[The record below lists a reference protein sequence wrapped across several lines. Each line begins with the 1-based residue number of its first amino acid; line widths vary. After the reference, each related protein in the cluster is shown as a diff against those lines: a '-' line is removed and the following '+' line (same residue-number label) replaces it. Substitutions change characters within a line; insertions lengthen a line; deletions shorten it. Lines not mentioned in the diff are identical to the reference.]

1 MPHGHTGA
9 IYGRVTR
16 PQLELLSFPAVP
28 IEPRT
33 AGRRAATYHFLLTRG
48 ESARTLEIIG
58 DRWSLL
64 VMRDAFLGVRRFE
77 EFRRRT
83 GATPRTLSTR
93 LAALERHGILHR
105 VPAREGARRL
115 EYHLTA
121 KGLGLHPV
129 ALCMW
134 NWESRWGGEFGLPP
148 LLIHRRCGKSL
159 KPQLACVRC
168 DEPVQLAAVTHT
180 RGPGVRHDSLP
191 RRSVRRRASLRKA
204 ARLGATDKTM
214 FHSIDTVGDRW
225 TTLLIGALFLGLSRY
240 DDISTVLGIATNILA
255 DRLRLLLSA
264 GVIEQRLY
272 SEHPPRHEY
281 HLTPKGLDLFPFML
295 ALHDWGSR
303 WMPQPGGPV
312 VQLQHDTC
320 KAPLRSRPLCG
331 SCGEII
337 DVHDVVVHPQTPA
350 TRRRRRKS
358 RA

>member
-1 MPHGHTGA
+1 MPT
-9 IYGRVTR
+9 
-16 PQLELLSFPAVP
+16 
-28 IEPRT
+28 EPRT
-33 AGRRAATYHFLLTRG
+33 AGRRASTFRFLLTRG

-64 VMRDAFLGVRRFE
+64 ILRDAFLGVRRFE
-77 EFRRRT
+77 EFRRRS
-83 GATPRTLSTR
+83 GATPRTLSAR
-93 LAALERHGILHR
+93 LATLESHGILHR
-105 VPAREGARRL
+105 LPAHEGSRRL

-134 NWESRWGGEFGLPP
+134 NWESRWSGEFGLPP

-159 KPQLACVRC
+159 KPTLACVRC
-168 DEPVQLAAVTHT
+168 DQPLQLASVTHSP
-180 RGPGVRHDSLP
+180 GPGARHDARP
-191 RRSVRRRASLRKA
+191 ARTVRRRASLAKQS
-204 ARLGATDKTM
+204 RLEATDTTM

-225 TTLLIGALFLGLSRY
+225 TALLIGALFLGLSRY

-255 DRLRLLLSA
+255 DRLRVLLSA

-272 SEHPPRHEY
+272 SERPPRHEY

-303 WMPQPGGPV
+303 WMPPPDGPV
-312 VQLQHDTC
+312 VQLRHHPCD
-320 KAPLRSRPLCG
+320 APLRSRPLCG

-337 DVHDVVVHPQTPA
+337 DVHDVVVHAQQPSR
-350 TRRRRRKS
+350 TRRHRKPV
-358 RA
+358 A

>member
-1 MPHGHTGA
+1 
-9 IYGRVTR
+9 
-16 PQLELLSFPAVP
+16 VP
-28 IEPRT
+28 TESRSQ
-33 AGRRAATYHFLLTRG
+33 GRRAATLRFLLTRG
-48 ESARTLEIIG
+48 ESARTLDIIG

-64 VMRDAFLGVRRFE
+64 ILRDAFLGVRRFE
-77 EFRRRT
+77 EFRRRS
-83 GATPRTLSTR
+83 GAPPRTLSAR
-93 LAALERHGILHR
+93 LTALERHGILHR
-105 VPAREGARRL
+105 FPAREGSRRL

-148 LLIHRRCGKSL
+148 LLVHRRCGKSL

-168 DEPVQLAAVTHT
+168 DEPVQLSSVTHSP
-180 RGPGVRHDSLP
+180 GPGANHEDAPARN
-191 RRSVRRRASLRKA
+191 VRRRASASRQSRLEA
-204 ARLGATDKTM
+204 ADTTM

-225 TTLLIGALFLGLSRY
+225 TALLVGALFLGLSRY
-240 DDISTVLGIATNILA
+240 DDISHVLGIATNILA

-281 HLTPKGLDLFPFML
+281 HLTTKGLDLFPFML

-303 WMPQPGGPV
+303 WMPAAVGAV
-312 VQLQHDTC
+312 VQLRHHAC
-320 KAPLRSRPLCG
+320 RAPLRSRPLCG

-337 DVHDVVVHPQTPA
+337 DVHDVLVHPQTPTRA
-350 TRRRRRKS
+350 KRRRTS